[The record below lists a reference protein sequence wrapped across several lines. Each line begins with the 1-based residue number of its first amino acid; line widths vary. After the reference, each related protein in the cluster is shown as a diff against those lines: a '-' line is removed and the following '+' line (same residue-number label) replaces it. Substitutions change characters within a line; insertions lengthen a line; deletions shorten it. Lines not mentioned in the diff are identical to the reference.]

1 MIVLQ
6 FLAVIVIGY
15 LLGSIPSGVIISR
28 MVAKVDVREFGSGKI
43 GSTNVLRT
51 AGKKAAA
58 MVLIMDA
65 LKGALSV
72 IFAGL
77 IVGQNYLVIG
87 DDFGL
92 GLLVA
97 QVLAALASIA
107 GHNWSIFL
115 KFKGGRGVAT
125 FFGGLIALC
134 PVAALFGSEV
144 FIIGAGFTR
153 FASLGSI
160 AGVVGTYTIL
170 IPLTVFNGFPL
181 EYLIYA
187 LLGTIIIIAMHRE
200 NIGRLL
206 SGKERKIG
214 QKATPVTAEVTAT
227 VEITENKEKK

>member
-1 MIVLQ
+1 MIILQ
-6 FLAVIVIGY
+6 FLAVIVVGY
-15 LLGSIPSGVIISR
+15 LLGSIPSGVLIGR
-28 MVAKVDVREFGSGKI
+28 LFAKVDIRQYGSGKI

-58 MVLIMDA
+58 LVLFLDL

-72 IFAGL
+72 VFAGL
-77 IVGQNYLVIG
+77 IVGDTYLVIG
-87 DDFGL
+87 NDFGL

-125 FFGGLIALC
+125 FFGGLAALC

-144 FIIGAGFTR
+144 FILGAGVTR
-153 FASLGSI
+153 FSSLGSI

-187 LLGTIIIIAMHRE
+187 LIGTILIIVMHRE
-200 NIGRLL
+200 NIMRLL
-206 SGKERKIG
+206 TGKERRLG
-214 QKATPVTAEVTAT
+214 EKASPVQSS
-227 VEITENKEKK
+227 KELPD

>member
-6 FLAVIVIGY
+6 FLAVIVVGY
-15 LLGSIPSGVIISR
+15 LLGSIPSGAIISKLF
-28 MVAKVDVREFGSGKI
+28 AKVDITQYGSGRT

-51 AGKKAAA
+51 AGKKAALL
-58 MVLIMDA
+58 VLLLDV
-65 LKGALSV
+65 LKGSLSV
-72 IFAGL
+72 LFAGL
-77 IVGQNYLVIG
+77 IVGKTFLVIG
-87 DDFGL
+87 DFGL

-107 GHNWSIFL
+107 GHIWSIFL

-125 FFGGLIALC
+125 FFGGLVALC

-144 FIIGAGFTR
+144 FIIGAGLTR

-170 IPLTVFNGFPL
+170 IPLTIFNGFPV
-181 EYLIYA
+181 EYLVYA
-187 LLGTIIIIAMHRE
+187 LIGSVIIIVMHRE

-206 SGKERKIG
+206 AGKERRIG
-214 QKATPVTAEVTAT
+214 EKAKPV
-227 VEITENKEKK
+227 NDSK

>member
-6 FLAVIVIGY
+6 FLAVIVVGY
-15 LLGSIPSGVIISR
+15 ILGSIPSGVIISK
-28 MVAKVDVREFGSGKI
+28 MFAKVDITQYGSGRT

-51 AGKKAAA
+51 AGKKAALL
-58 MVLIMDA
+58 VLLLDV
-65 LKGALSV
+65 LKGALAV
-72 IFAGL
+72 LFAGL
-77 IVGQNYLVIG
+77 IVGRNFLVIG
-87 DDFGL
+87 DFGL

-107 GHNWSIFL
+107 GHIWSIFL

-144 FIIGAGFTR
+144 FIIGAGLTR

-170 IPLTVFNGFPL
+170 IPLTIFNGFPV

-187 LLGTIIIIAMHRE
+187 MIGSVIIIVMHRE

-206 SGKERKIG
+206 TGKERRIG
-214 QKATPVTAEVTAT
+214 DKAKHV
-227 VEITENKEKK
+227 KEGE

>member
-1 MIVLQ
+1 MILIQ
-6 FLAVIVIGY
+6 FLSVIIIGY
-15 LLGSIPSGVIISR
+15 LLGSIPSGVLIARI
-28 MVAKVDVREFGSGKI
+28 VAKVDIREFGSGKI

-58 MVLIMDA
+58 LVLFLDV
-65 LKGALSV
+65 LKGALAV
-72 IFAGL
+72 VFAGL
-77 IVGQNYLVIG
+77 IVGRNYLVIG
-87 DDFGL
+87 GDFGL

-97 QVLAALASIA
+97 QVLAALAAMA

-134 PVAALFGSEV
+134 PVAALFGTELFV
-144 FIIGAGFTR
+144 IGAGVTR

-160 AGVVGTYTIL
+160 AGAVGTYSIL
-170 IPLTVFNGFPL
+170 IPLTIFNGFPL

-187 LLGTIIIIAMHRE
+187 LIGTVVIIIMHRE

-206 SGKERKIG
+206 TGRERRLG
-214 QKATPVTAEVTAT
+214 EKATPVAQEVQEGMAE
-227 VEITENKEKK
+227 